1 MVLIV
6 VALWFLAV
14 CEATDITEGD
24 SGEAAAVQE
33 QRQRR
38 TGRMLGLGRRIG
50 VSSPQMMNR

>member
-1 MVLIV
+1 MLIV

-33 QRQRR
+33 ERQRR
-38 TGRMLGLGRRIG
+38 TGRILGLGRRIG